1 MARTGRRIEAHA
13 TFRYAVEID
22 GISEAIFSE
31 CTLPPLE
38 VETHDQKE
46 GGYNTG
52 VHQLPGRVRPGKVTL
67 KKGVSSSPELMHWY
81 RDVVNGKISDSE
93 RNMSIVMYDSQHEE
107 VMRLNFERVYPVK
120 WSGPNLN
127 MGENSVAI
135 ESLEL
140 AFAMVTF
147 D

>member
-1 MARTGRRIEAHA
+1 MARTARRIETHV

-22 GISEAIFSE
+22 GINEAVFNE

-38 VETHDQKE
+38 VEVHDQKE

-67 KKGVSSSPELMHWY
+67 KKGIAGSMELLRWY

-93 RNMSIVMYDSQHEE
+93 RSMSIVMYDSTHEE
-107 VMRLNFERVYPVK
+107 VMRLNFERAYPVK
-120 WSGPNLN
+120 WSGPSLN
-127 MGENSVAI
+127 MGENNVAI

-140 AFAMVTF
+140 AFAMVTL